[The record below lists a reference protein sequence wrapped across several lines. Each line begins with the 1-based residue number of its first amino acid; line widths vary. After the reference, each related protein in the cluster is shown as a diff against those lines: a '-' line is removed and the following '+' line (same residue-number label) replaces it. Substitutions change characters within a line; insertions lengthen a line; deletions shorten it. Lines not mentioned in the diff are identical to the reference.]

1 MIKLMFGIIILSL
14 LIQAIAVMIV
24 FHSSLSMLTMMYIFM
39 LSSFVEPIR
48 SEGIRSP
55 SAANY
60 F

>member
-1 MIKLMFGIIILSL
+1 MFGIIILSL
-14 LIQAIAVMIV
+14 LIQAIAVMVV